1 MRIQPRGTGGL
12 RSLASALFAITTSLA
27 WAAPPACKLLP
38 DGLPGYFGI
47 EDMPRLTE
55 SEVLCVYWSGVPG
68 QAFVA
73 SLSLGGFR
81 TPHEAREALKTACSA
96 TPEKIHLRKLR
107 LPRARGACAYER
119 EFDSGNGKLREAVA
133 FIFRGRTM
141 AELILGAPAQTD
153 LARVD
158 HVAAAARGVL
168 KRWH

>member
-38 DGLPGYFGI
+38 DGFPAYFGT
-47 EDMPRLTE
+47 DMERVVET
-55 SEVLCVYWSGVPG
+55 EVLCVYAGALDG
-68 QAFVA
+68 QGFEAG
-73 SLSLGGFR
+73 LSLGGFR
-81 TPHEAREALKTACSA
+81 TPHEARQALKTACSA

-107 LPRARGACAYER
+107 LPRAHGACAYER

-141 AELILGAPAQTD
+141 AELILTAPAQTD